1 MYRDSNKNIGVKTIP
16 EVKRSVS
23 LTAVTD
29 TASAKS
35 VSSASGLTSELIST
49 KISAFLDDADN
60 RKTWMG

>member
-16 EVKRSVS
+16 AVKRSVS

-35 VSSASGLTSELIST
+35 VSSGLTSELIST
-49 KISAFLDDADN
+49 KISAFLDNATN